1 MRHSDSRSLLDS
13 PCMTRLL
20 VNSSDHIEG
29 EALVAERNAHAYDDG
44 VLSKEEK
51 KALDAAHKKQL
62 HNRHRGVYQFR
73 PYRTAI
79 WMKEGLV
86 RRFTATSSS
95 GRRERKWITST
106 PYVIVVSHHASCSHC
121 QIRDWEINSGSL
133 HKTING
139 CATSIDLDVVCCM
152 SPSLYLPFCSFG
164 RSQLCTLLP
173 LLSK

>member
-1 MRHSDSRSLLDS
+1 MRHSDLRSFLDF
-13 PCMTRLL
+13 PCMASLL

-79 WMKEGLV
+79 WMKEGIV
-86 RRFTATSSS
+86 RRLTPGSSS

-106 PYVIVVSHHASCSHC
+106 PCAIAVSNYASYSHC
-121 QIRDWEINSGSL
+121 QIRDWEINSASL
-133 HKTING
+133 HKT
-139 CATSIDLDVVCCM
+139 TSWYGVLI
-152 SPSLYLPFCSFG
+152 
-164 RSQLCTLLP
+164 LLP
-173 LLSK
+173 ST

>member
-1 MRHSDSRSLLDS
+1 M
-13 PCMTRLL
+13 RLL

-121 QIRDWEINSGSL
+121 QIRDWEINSASL
-133 HKTING
+133 HKTINWCG
-139 CATSIDLDVVCCM
+139 VLI
-152 SPSLYLPFCSFG
+152 
-164 RSQLCTLLP
+164 LLP
-173 LLSK
+173 SIWTLYILVCISRSVLLVGVNYVHYYRCYRNECSSLMRRILIPN